1 MEGSVESSEISNIA
15 SVGVAATSARIR
27 ILFGIEEIVVLSGVV
42 LGSDVGSAVGDVEQT
57 DVIPIANREIV
68 VGSKGFAA

>member
-1 MEGSVESSEISNIA
+1 MVTSVFDIIEM
-15 SVGVAATSARIR
+15 ARTR
-27 ILFGIEEIVVLSGVV
+27 IVFGIEKIAVFSGVV
-42 LGSDVGSAVGDVEQT
+42 RGSDVGSAVGDVEQT